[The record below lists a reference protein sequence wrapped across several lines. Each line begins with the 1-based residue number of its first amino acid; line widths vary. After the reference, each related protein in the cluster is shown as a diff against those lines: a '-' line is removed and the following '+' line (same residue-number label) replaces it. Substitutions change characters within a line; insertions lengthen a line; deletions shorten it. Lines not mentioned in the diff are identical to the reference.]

1 MHNEEAMP
9 ARLRLEILAYA
20 PTVFFACRTCEVALR
35 EGGVSR
41 SVREEQ
47 LRTGLPPE
55 LAQEYSRISDW
66 VRELAARHQGRIAVD
81 VIDVA
86 SVRGFWKSLRHGIR
100 HYPAIIVGGRIFAGT
115 DFSAAADAVD
125 KCLPAHAGFKS
136 HRA

>member
-1 MHNEEAMP
+1 MHNDDAVS
-9 ARLRLEILAYA
+9 AKLSLEILAYA

-41 SVREEQ
+41 SIREEQ
-47 LRTGLPPE
+47 LRAWLPPE

-66 VRELAARHQGRIAVD
+66 VRELTARHQGRIAVD

-100 HYPAIIVGGRIFAGT
+100 HYPAVIVGGRIFAGT
-115 DFSAAADAVD
+115 EFSAAADAVD
-125 KCLPAHAGFKS
+125 KFLSAG
-136 HRA
+136 AD

>member
-41 SVREEQ
+41 RVREEQ
-47 LRTGLPPE
+47 LRAGLPPE

-100 HYPAIIVGGRIFAGT
+100 TYPAIVTGGRIFTGT
-115 DFSAAADAVD
+115 ELSAAADAVD
-125 KCLPAHAGFKS
+125 RSLAAAS
-136 HRA
+136 RA